1 MSSYMERET
10 FLFLIAAG
18 TGAGLFLFYRSW
30 EFFAGCF
37 RGGDLWRFFDLLYWI
52 LSGSVVFAELYQYN
66 EGVFEALFAAC
77 RLFGGF
83 FDEFFVK
90 EVAISC

>member
-1 MSSYMERET
+1 MEREM
-10 FLFLIAAG
+10 FLFLMAAG
-18 TGAGLFLFYRSW
+18 TGAGLLLFYRVL
-30 EFFAGCF
+30 GIF
-37 RGGDLWRFFDLLYWI
+37 RWMFPGRGSVAFFDFLYWI
-52 LSGSVVFAELYQYN
+52 LTGSVVFAELYQYN
-66 EGVFEALFAAC
+66 EGVLRLFFAAC